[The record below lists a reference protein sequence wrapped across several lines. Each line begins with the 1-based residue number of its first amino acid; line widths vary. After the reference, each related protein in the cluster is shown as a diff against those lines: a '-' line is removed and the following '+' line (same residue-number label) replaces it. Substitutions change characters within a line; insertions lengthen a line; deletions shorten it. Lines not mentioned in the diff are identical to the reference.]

1 MAVCLL
7 GANNIALGN
16 LVELLITPYL
26 SGLDGKILDQEGGA
40 DCKWVLG
47 LVNGGPRGLVTLSY
61 VWGLEASNE
70 LSS

>member
-1 MAVCLL
+1 MCLL

-26 SGLDGKILDQEGGA
+26 SGLDGKITGSKRGGR
-40 DCKWVLG
+40 LPG
-47 LVNGGPRGLVTLSY
+47 LVNGRPRGPVTLSY

-70 LSS
+70 VSS

>member
-26 SGLDGKILDQEGGA
+26 SGLDGKIPGLRSGGQI
-40 DCKWVLG
+40 VSG
-47 LVNGGPRGLVTLSY
+47 F
-61 VWGLEASNE
+61 
-70 LSS
+70 

>member
-7 GANNIALGN
+7 GGNNIALGN

-26 SGLDGKILDQEGGA
+26 SGLDGKILGLRRGA
-40 DCKWVLG
+40 DCKWVPG
-47 LVNGGPRGLVTLSY
+47 LVNGGPKGPVTLSY

-70 LSS
+70 VSS